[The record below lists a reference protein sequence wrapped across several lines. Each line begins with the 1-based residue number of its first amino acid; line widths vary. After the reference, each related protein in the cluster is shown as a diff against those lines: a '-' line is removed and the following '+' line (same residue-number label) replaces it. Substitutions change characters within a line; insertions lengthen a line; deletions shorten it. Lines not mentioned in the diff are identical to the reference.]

1 MRALR
6 RGDVIDDTL
15 LVFTSDNGYLLGQH
29 RLHAKN
35 AFYDGAARVPLLLR
49 APGIDPATV
58 IGSPVVNTDLAAT
71 IYDFTGVDPAL
82 PQDGVSLFDVVADP
96 GQFADR
102 AFPMQTTRGTAIRTP
117 EWLYAEYEAEA
128 GPEFEL
134 YGLAADPHQLT
145 SRTTRPATRT
155 PATSWPSAWPTCAS
169 APGVNAVECS
179 SIPAPRTR
187 GLVAFALAACLASAL
202 IIAGGGET
210 AAGQADKRPNIVVV
224 MTDDQDYRS
233 LRVMPQVRSLLGRHG
248 VKFTRSYATFPLC
261 CPSRVTYLTGQY
273 SHNHGVRNNKLPD
286 GGFPVYNE
294 APAASANAAVA
305 LQANGYKTAWIGKFL
320 NGYPNYGRQFP
331 KDIPDGFDHWMA
343 GLGLRMFDWALNA
356 NGRIIRFGRK
366 DSDYNTDVY
375 ARKGKQFIE
384 RSAPKE
390 RPFFPHPRAGGPAR
404 GAEPRQSRTRVRRRG
419 TRARSS
425 ASRSRSRPRST
436 SAMSTT
442 SPSSCAE
449 RTGSTRTTGFGSAT
463 ATAPGSRASSPSTTW
478 SGRSSG
484 PCARQGSSATRTSSS
499 RPTTAIS
506 RASTG

>member
-1 MRALR
+1 M
-6 RGDVIDDTL
+6 
-15 LVFTSDNGYLLGQH
+15 
-29 RLHAKN
+29 
-35 AFYDGAARVPLLLR
+35 
-49 APGIDPATV
+49 
-58 IGSPVVNTDLAAT
+58 
-71 IYDFTGVDPAL
+71 
-82 PQDGVSLFDVVADP
+82 
-96 GQFADR
+96 
-102 AFPMQTTRGTAIRTP
+102 
-117 EWLYAEYEAEA
+117 
-128 GPEFEL
+128 
-134 YGLAADPHQLT
+134 
-145 SRTTRPATRT
+145 
-155 PATSWPSAWPTCAS
+155 
-169 APGVNAVECS
+169 
-179 SIPAPRTR
+179 
-187 GLVAFALAACLASAL
+187 
-202 IIAGGGET
+202 
-210 AAGQADKRPNIVVV
+210 
-224 MTDDQDYRS
+224 
-233 LRVMPQVRSLLGRHG
+233 
-248 VKFTRSYATFPLC
+248 
-261 CPSRVTYLTGQY
+261 TYLTGQY

-390 RPFFPHPRAGGPAR
+390 RPFFLTLGPGPAR
-404 GAEPRQSRTRVRRRG
+404 GAEPRQAAEPASGAAAQGHVQARAAPKPPSFNERDVDNKPEFVRRADRLDADD
-419 TRARSS
+419 RV
-425 ASRSRSRPRST
+425 
-436 SAMSTT
+436 
-442 SPSSCAE
+442 
-449 RTGSTRTTGFGSAT
+449 GSAT

>member
-1 MRALR
+1 MPL
-6 RGDVIDDTL
+6 
-15 LVFTSDNGYLLGQH
+15 S
-29 RLHAKN
+29 
-35 AFYDGAARVPLLLR
+35 AARHR
-49 APGIDPATV
+49 
-58 IGSPVVNTDLAAT
+58 
-71 IYDFTGVDPAL
+71 
-82 PQDGVSLFDVVADP
+82 
-96 GQFADR
+96 R
-102 AFPMQTTRGTAIRTP
+102 
-117 EWLYAEYEAEA
+117 
-128 GPEFEL
+128 
-134 YGLAADPHQLT
+134 
-145 SRTTRPATRT
+145 
-155 PATSWPSAWPTCAS
+155 
-169 APGVNAVECS
+169 
-179 SIPAPRTR
+179 PRTR

-390 RPFFPHPRAGGPAR
+390 RPFFLTLGPGAPHGEPSRDKQPNPRPAPRHKGTFKREPLPKPPSFNERDVDNKPEFVRRADRLDADDRVRIRDRYRARLESLLAVDDMVGKVVRTLREAGELRNTYIIFTSDNGYLQGEHRLTGKTVLYRESAQVPLIIRGPGIPRREKHEGLTANVDLAPTIYDISGTSPLLPPDGTSLLPLAENPDGGPAR
-404 GAEPRQSRTRVRRRG
+404 TVLLENRRSNAVITSRYSYAEHELEDGGGVEEFELYDLNRDPYQLENWHVLDAPQVR
-419 TRARSS
+419 
-425 ASRSRSRPRST
+425 PD
-436 SAMSTT
+436 
-442 SPSSCAE
+442 
-449 RTGSTRTTGFGSAT
+449 
-463 ATAPGSRASSPSTTW
+463 APGGLGEVRDDLADRLDDLR
-478 SGRSSG
+478 G
-484 PCARQGSSATRTSSS
+484 CAGA
-499 RPTTAIS
+499 
-506 RASTG
+506 GCF